1 MRKIGDG
8 QQWTTRTRK
17 CCPAPLYP
25 LVHSHVCSTSICSKL
40 DTYVPY
46 VSSSETGPR
55 LVVNQLR
62 PKLVKTG
69 LSTIKNR
76 RKPH

>member
-1 MRKIGDG
+1 MDNKDARVLP
-8 QQWTTRTRK
+8 
-17 CCPAPLYP
+17 CPPVP
-25 LVHSHVCSTSICSKL
+25 PVHSHVCSTSICSKL

-69 LSTIKNR
+69 LSTVKNR